1 MSETRPMGGTEL
13 LYSYVQSALPD
24 LVDQVQIILSRPEQV
39 TLENKPRLLWLH
51 DLPQDPAIQALRDP
65 SYRSK
70 FNRILFVSHWQQ
82 QQFQQYLGV
91 PYSQGIVMK
100 NGVPYRRTIL
110 PKPKPENKLRFI
122 YTSTPHRG
130 LGILAVAAD
139 KLAQVRQDWELHV
152 YSSMHIYAR
161 GSEDAKF
168 EPIYD
173 LLRKN
178 PCVTYHGTQS
188 NANVR
193 EALDHAHVFIYPS
206 VYPETSCMAIQE
218 AMMAGCLAITTNY
231 GALPETCG
239 EWAWTFQFDE
249 RPEVMI
255 ERTYHNMVNALTHY
269 DNEYVQSTLQVQSVY
284 YQQFY
289 AFETRVEP
297 WKKLLTQVIAE
308 GVPQEKLVFN

>member
-1 MSETRPMGGTEL
+1 MTDARPMGGTEL
-13 LYSYVQSALPD
+13 LYSYLQSALPE
-24 LVDQVQIILSRPEQV
+24 LVDRVQIILSRPEHV
-39 TLENKPRLLWLH
+39 TLEDKPRLLWLH

-65 SYRSK
+65 SYRTK
-70 FNRILFVSHWQQ
+70 FNRIVFVSHWQQ

-100 NGVPYRRTIL
+100 NGVPYRPTIL
-110 PKPKPENKLRFI
+110 PKPKLDNKLRFI

-152 YSSMHIYAR
+152 YSSMHIYGR
-161 GSEDAKF
+161 GAEDAKF
-168 EPIYD
+168 EPIYE
-173 LLRKN
+173 LLKKN
-178 PCVTYHGTQS
+178 PCVVYHGTQS
-188 NANVR
+188 NETVR
-193 EALDHAHVFIYPS
+193 KALDTAHVFIYPS
-206 VYPETSCMAIQE
+206 VYPETSCMAVQE
-218 AMMAGCLAITTNY
+218 AMMSGCLAITSNY

-239 EWAWTFQFDE
+239 EWAWMFQFDE

-269 DNEYVQSTLQVQSVY
+269 DNEHVRTTLQVQSVY

-297 WKKLLTQVIAE
+297 WRALLTHVIEE
-308 GVPQEKLVFN
+308 GVPQEKLVIG